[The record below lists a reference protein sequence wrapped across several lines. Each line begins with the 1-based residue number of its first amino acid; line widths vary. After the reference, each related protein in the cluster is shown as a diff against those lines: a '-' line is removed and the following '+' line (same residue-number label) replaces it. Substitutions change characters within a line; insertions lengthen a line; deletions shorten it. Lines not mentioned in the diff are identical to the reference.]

1 MTKNGLPFSILIWQS
16 VIIFA
21 TLFAFGYPIYLESQ
35 RIPPEPIDQQLE
47 SIDGMTFEG
56 PRASEW
62 VYVRNEFVR
71 RHPRC
76 EACGSGY
83 DLNVHHIKPFH
94 LYPELELDEGNLITL
109 CRDHHFRIGHDP
121 DGPWKPQKPSWSYWN
136 PKVREHASIMRKGKR

>member
-1 MTKNGLPFSILIWQS
+1 MQMRMHSFSFGWILIVSLVVSWS
-16 VIIFA
+16 Y
-21 TLFAFGYPIYLESQ
+21 AFYCRKNE
-35 RIPPEPIDQQLE
+35 IPPEPIDQQLE
-47 SIDGMTFEG
+47 SIDGITFEG

-83 DLNVHHIKPFH
+83 QLNVHHIKPFH

-109 CRDHHFRIGHDP
+109 CREHHFRIGHDP
-121 DGPWKPQKPSWSYWN
+121 DGKGPAKPNWSLSN
-136 PKVREHASIMRKGKR
+136 PNVRSDAASMRRAKQ

>member
-1 MTKNGLPFSILIWQS
+1 MQMRIHPFSFGSVLIVSLVVGWS
-16 VIIFA
+16 Y
-21 TLFAFGYPIYLESQ
+21 AFYCRQNE
-35 RIPPEPIDQQLE
+35 IPLEPIDQQLE
-47 SIDGMTFEG
+47 SIDGMTYEG

-83 DLNVHHIKPFH
+83 ELNVHHIKPFH

-109 CRDHHFRIGHDP
+109 CREHHFRIGHDP
-121 DGPWKPQKPSWSYWN
+121 DGKGPAKPNWSLSN
-136 PKVREHASIMRKGKR
+136 PNVRSDAANMRSKAR

>member
-1 MTKNGLPFSILIWQS
+1 MKRDVFKPILSAVLIGLLVGYVIRESIDS
-16 VIIFA
+16 
-21 TLFAFGYPIYLESQ
+21 

-76 EACGSGY
+76 EACGGSY
-83 DLNVHHIKPFH
+83 NLNVHHIKPFH
-94 LYPELELDEGNLITL
+94 LYPELELDEDNLITL
-109 CRDHHFRIGHDP
+109 CRWHI
-121 DGPWKPQKPSWSYWN
+121 KSCSVSISYLKSFNWN
-136 PKVREHASIMRKGKR
+136 IFLSYQ

>member
-1 MTKNGLPFSILIWQS
+1 MKSHEFFDHCLAWLLAVLVVIALLFPVWHQS
-16 VIIFA
+16 
-21 TLFAFGYPIYLESQ
+21 Q
-35 RIPPEPIDQQLE
+35 QIPLEPIDQQLE

-83 DLNVHHIKPFH
+83 NLNVHHIKPFH
-94 LYPELELDEGNLITL
+94 LYPELELVESNFITL
-109 CRDHHFRIGHDP
+109 CRDCHYYVGHDP
-121 DGPWKPQKPSWSYWN
+121 DGKGPAKPNWSLSN
-136 PKVREHASIMRKGKR
+136 PNVRTDAKNWSKR

>member
-1 MTKNGLPFSILIWQS
+1 MKRDVFKPILSAVLIGLLVGYVIRESIDS
-16 VIIFA
+16 
-21 TLFAFGYPIYLESQ
+21 

-62 VYVRNEFVR
+62 VYVRNQFVR

-76 EACGSGY
+76 EACGGSY
-83 DLNVHHIKPFH
+83 NLNVHHIKPFH

-109 CRDHHFRIGHDP
+109 CREHHFRIGHDP
-121 DGPWKPQKPSWSYWN
+121 DGKGPAKPNWSASN
-136 PKVREHASIMRKGKR
+136 PNVRSDAESMRSKVR

>member
-1 MTKNGLPFSILIWQS
+1 MKRDVFKPILSAVLIGLLVGYVIRESIDS
-16 VIIFA
+16 
-21 TLFAFGYPIYLESQ
+21 

-76 EACGSGY
+76 EACGGSY
-83 DLNVHHIKPFH
+83 NLNVHHIKPFH

-109 CRDHHFRIGHDP
+109 CREHHFRIGHDP
-121 DGPWKPQKPSWSYWN
+121 DGKGPAKPNWSASN
-136 PKVREHASIMRKGKR
+136 PNVRSDAANMRSKVR